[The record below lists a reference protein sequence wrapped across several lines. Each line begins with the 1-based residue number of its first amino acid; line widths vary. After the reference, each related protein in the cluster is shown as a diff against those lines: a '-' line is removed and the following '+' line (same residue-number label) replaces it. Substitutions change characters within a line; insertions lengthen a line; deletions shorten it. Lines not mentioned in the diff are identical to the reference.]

1 MATDKNFL
9 GIPIEGDITRASS
22 RTPQRPVEEL
32 QVAIA
37 ELLEHDSFTALRWAQ
52 YTPYFNDG
60 DPCVFG
66 ITPHGLKGPDE
77 EAGDYEDGFS
87 TMSSYE
93 YSYWSDEAKKFYG
106 KPASRTYNR
115 ETRKYDEA
123 ADAVEGEHPEM
134 LHQAKKVLGMIGSGA
149 FNDVLLELFG
159 DHAEVTLRKDKIEV
173 EFYEHD

>member
-22 RTPQRPVEEL
+22 RTPQRPIEEL

-37 ELLEHDSFTALRWAQ
+37 ELLDHDSFTAIRWAQ
-52 YTPYFNDG
+52 YTPYFADG

-66 ITPHGLKGPDE
+66 VHSYGLKGPDE
-77 EAGDYEDGFS
+77 NAGDYEDGFS
-87 TMSSYE
+87 TMHSHE
-93 YSYWSDEAKKFYG
+93 YAYMSDEAKKFYG
-106 KPASRTYNR
+106 KPASRTFNR

-123 ADAVEGEHPEM
+123 DDAIPGEHPEM
-134 LHQAKKVLGMIGSGA
+134 IHQATKVLGMVDSGA
-149 FNDVLLELFG
+149 FNDALLELFG
-159 DHAEVTLRKDKIEV
+159 DHATVTLRKDKIDV

>member
-1 MATDKNFL
+1 MPSDKNFL

-22 RTPQRPVEEL
+22 RTPQRPIEEL

-37 ELLEHDSFTALRWAQ
+37 DLLKHDSFTAIRWTQ

-66 ITPHGLKGPDE
+66 VNAHGLKGPDDD
-77 EAGDYEDGFS
+77 AGDYEDGFS
-87 TMSSYE
+87 GMSSYD
-93 YSYWSDEAKKFYG
+93 YSYMSHEAKKFYG

-115 ETRKYDEA
+115 ETLEYDY
-123 ADAVEGEHPEM
+123 ADDAIPGEHPEM
-134 LHQAKKVLGMIGSGA
+134 VHQANKVLSMINSGA
-149 FNDVLLELFG
+149 FNDALLEMFG
-159 DHAEVTLRKDKIEV
+159 DHAVVTLRKDKIEV